1 MKCLKL
7 TTNIDVAAAT
17 LSIRWTRNTAQNI
30 THGSGEYR
38 HLRKNHKKSVR
49 LSYTVH
55 TVPWSR
61 GARAKAVEH
70 AQKTWRQARRH
81 VLFWNNH
88 ITGL

>member
-17 LSIRWTRNTAQNI
+17 LSIRWIRNTAQNI
-30 THGSGEYR
+30 THGIGEYR

-49 LSYTVH
+49 LSCTVH
-55 TVPWSR
+55 TVRCR
-61 GARAKAVEH
+61 GARAKGVATS
-70 AQKTWRQARRH
+70 AKTY
-81 VLFWNNH
+81 VLFLNNH